1 MNLKVS
7 LGEFIGW
14 TALFAIVVTKFNL
27 LLGGS
32 VGWTAI
38 FLVLAF
44 LAVATQLTKEMTKN
58 PLPGIVRHLLKAAP
72 AIFLA
77 IVCWYLHAPILPI
90 VALLLCA
97 TGDILLDIS
106 EDKTFVAG
114 AVAFAAA
121 LICLAIYYFG
131 RQTHG
136 VPLLPLAGTNVVIAF
151 FILRWVIPLIPK
163 SRRVLEIPYFG
174 LLILSN
180 ILSATCSV
188 PIFLGSSLWFMSDL
202 SIGLSSRVKGS
213 PTNSLDTLG
222 LYDFGLYFLTI
233 GFLTS

>member
-7 LGEFIGW
+7 LGEFVGW
-14 TALFAIVVTKFNL
+14 SALFAIVVTKFNF

-32 VGWTAI
+32 FAWTAI
-38 FLVLAF
+38 FLFLAF
-44 LAVATQLTKEMTKN
+44 LAVVTQLTKAKTKN
-58 PLPGIVRHLLKAAP
+58 PVPGIVRHFLKAAP

-77 IVCWYLHAPILPI
+77 VVCWYLHAPLLPI

-97 TGDILLDIS
+97 AGDILLDIP
-106 EDKTFVAG
+106 KRRR
-114 AVAFAAA
+114 
-121 LICLAIYYFG
+121 LAELHLRGLDLSLNLLLG
-131 RQTHG
+131 RSPG
-136 VPLLPLAGTNVVIAF
+136 VPLCHWPAPTVIAF

-188 PIFLGSSLWFMSDL
+188 PLFLGSSLWFMSDL
-202 SIGLSSRVKGS
+202 SIGLSSRVQGS